1 MEALHEVI
9 EIILL
14 LISIIGAVAAYF
26 RFRGRRF
33 GCRTC

>member
-1 MEALHEVI
+1 MEALQEVI

-26 RFRGRRF
+26 RFRGAAS